1 MSQLDEAS
9 ILNLT
14 VKSLHQA
21 ICRIAAGT
29 LQAPGTTAVSQFRQV
44 ERLMRMAIALAGAG
58 RAMPT
63 VQVHG
68 IPATGGPDALPELL
82 TVKLTDLLAARA
94 SDHLAAALEGDPE
107 ALRAFDQEAERLIRT
122 ENIQLG

>member
-21 ICRIAAGT
+21 ICRVAART
-29 LQAPGTTAVSQFRQV
+29 LEAPGTPAVSQFRQV

-82 TVKLTDLLAARA
+82 TVNLTDLLAARA
-94 SDHLAAALEGDPE
+94 SDHLAAALQGDTE